1 VSKGFLVQSRTL
13 DPQKNVRE
21 RLSTYRHF
29 VKIEHTLFSFPL
41 LLSGALLADSHSF
54 TVRTFFLILLA
65 GTGARTS
72 ALGLNRIF
80 DRRFDRDNPRTAS
93 RELPRG
99 AMTPTEAWL
108 VTLIGAIIYAL
119 AAYLISPRCLVLAP
133 IPLAIFV
140 VYPLLKRV
148 TIWAH
153 LGVGLAL
160 SMAPIGAWYAVA
172 LTFQGMEPALVLGL
186 FTVLW
191 VSGFDI
197 IYSTLDEEYDRRT
210 GLRSLPARLG
220 KRKALRISMIFHFA
234 AFGCLALLYWMELR
248 GTASLLLLLLVGG
261 LLYLEH
267 RKASE
272 VELAFFK
279 INSILG
285 FVVLAFVYAGVNVAV
300 P

>member
-1 VSKGFLVQSRTL
+1 ML
-13 DPQKNVRE
+13 E

-41 LLSGALLADSHSF
+41 LLSGAVLASNHAL
-54 TVRTFFLILLA
+54 TLRTCLLILLA

-80 DRRFDRDNPRTAS
+80 DRKLDRHNPRTEN

-99 AMTPTEAWL
+99 AMTPGEAWL
-108 VTLIGAIIYAL
+108 VTLAGTMTYVV
-119 AAYLISPRCLVLAP
+119 AAYLISPRCLALAP
-133 IPLAIFV
+133 IPLALFII
-140 VYPLLKRV
+140 YPLLKRV

-153 LGVGLAL
+153 VGVGLAL
-160 SMAPIGAWYAVA
+160 SMAPIGAWYAVT
-172 LTFQGMEPALVLGL
+172 LTFEGIGPALVLGL

-197 IYSTLDEEYDRRT
+197 IYSTLDEEHDRRA
-210 GLRSLPARLG
+210 GLHSLPARLG
-220 KRKALRISMIFHFA
+220 RRRALSVSMVFHVA
-234 AFGCLALLYWMELR
+234 AFVCLAVLYWMELR
-248 GTASLLLLLLVGG
+248 GVASLLMLLLAGG

-267 RKASE
+267 RKASD
-272 VELAFFK
+272 VQLAFFK
-279 INSILG
+279 INSVLG
-285 FVVLAFVYAGVNVAV
+285 FVVLAFIYAGVNAAV

>member
-1 VSKGFLVQSRTL
+1 MRK
-13 DPQKNVRE
+13 

-41 LLSGALLADSHSF
+41 LLSGALLADGHSL

-80 DRRFDRDNPRTAS
+80 DRRLDRDNPRTAS

-99 AMTPTEAWL
+99 ALTPSEAWL
-108 VTLIGAIIYAL
+108 ITLIGTMVYAL
-119 AAYLISPRCLVLAP
+119 TAFLISPRCLILAP
-133 IPLAIFV
+133 IPLALFV
-140 VYPLLKRV
+140 IYPLLKRV

-160 SMAPIGAWYAVA
+160 SMAPIGAWYAVT
-172 LTFQGMEPALVLGL
+172 LTFQGMGPALILGL

-197 IYSTLDEEYDRRT
+197 IYSTLDEEHDRRV
-210 GLRSLPARLG
+210 GLYSMPARLG
-220 KRKALRISMIFHFA
+220 KRRALSVSMAFHLA
-234 AFGCLALLYWMELR
+234 AFVCLAVLYWMELR
-248 GTASLLLLLLVGG
+248 GVASLLLLLLAGG

-267 RKASE
+267 RKASD
-272 VELAFFK
+272 VELAFFR

-285 FVVLAFVYAGVNVAV
+285 FVVLAFVYVGVNGG
-300 P
+300 

>member
-1 VSKGFLVQSRTL
+1 M
-13 DPQKNVRE
+13 RE

-41 LLSGALLADSHSF
+41 LLSGALLADGHSL
-54 TVRTFFLILLA
+54 TVRTFLLILLA

-80 DRRFDRDNPRTAS
+80 DRHLDRENPRTAS

-99 AMTPTEAWL
+99 AMTPYEAWL
-108 VTLIGAIIYAL
+108 ITLIGTIVYGL
-119 AAYLISPRCLVLAP
+119 AAFLISPRCLILAP
-133 IPLAIFV
+133 IPLVLFV
-140 VYPLLKRV
+140 IYPLLKRV

-160 SMAPIGAWYAVA
+160 SMAPIGAWYAVT
-172 LTFQGMEPALVLGL
+172 LTFEGMGPALILGL

-197 IYSTLDEEYDRRT
+197 IYSTLDEEHDRRV
-210 GLRSLPARLG
+210 GLYSMPSRLG
-220 KRKALRISMIFHFA
+220 KRRALSVSMAFHLA
-234 AFGCLALLYWMELR
+234 AFICLTVLYWMELR
-248 GTASLLLLLLVGG
+248 GVASLLLLLLAGG
-261 LLYLEH
+261 LLYLEQ
-267 RKASE
+267 RKASD

-285 FVVLAFVYAGVNVAV
+285 FVVLAFVYAGVKSA

>member
-1 VSKGFLVQSRTL
+1 MK
-13 DPQKNVRE
+13 E
-21 RLSTYRHF
+21 RLSTYRNF

-41 LLSGALLADSHSF
+41 LLSGALLADGHSL
-54 TVRTFFLILLA
+54 TMRTILLILLA

-72 ALGLNRIF
+72 ALGLNRIL
-80 DRRFDRDNPRTAS
+80 DRKIDRGNPRTAG

-99 AMTPTEAWL
+99 AMSPMEAWL
-108 VTLIGAIIYAL
+108 ITLIGTMVYAL
-119 AAYLISPRCLVLAP
+119 AAYLISPRCLLLAP

-148 TIWAH
+148 TVWAH

-160 SMAPIGAWYAVA
+160 SMAPIGAWYAAA
-172 LTFQGMEPALVLGL
+172 LTFRGIQPVLILGL

-191 VSGFDI
+191 VAGFDI
-197 IYSTLDEEYDRRT
+197 IYATLDEEYDRRA
-210 GLRSLPARLG
+210 GLHSLPAHFG
-220 KRKALRISMIFHFA
+220 KRRALAVSMAFHLGAFA
-234 AFGCLALLYWMELR
+234 CLGVLYWMELK
-248 GTASLLLLLLVGG
+248 GIASLFLLLLVGG

-267 RKASE
+267 RKASD

-285 FVVLAFVYAGVNVAV
+285 FVVLAFVYTGIHST

>member
-1 VSKGFLVQSRTL
+1 M
-13 DPQKNVRE
+13 RE

-41 LLSGALLADSHSF
+41 LLSGALLATGHSL
-54 TVRTFFLILLA
+54 TLRTFVLILLA

-72 ALGLNRIF
+72 ALGLNRIL
-80 DRRFDRDNPRTAS
+80 DRKLDGANPRTAS

-99 AMTPTEAWL
+99 AMTPPEAWL
-108 VTLIGAIIYAL
+108 VTLIGTMVYLL
-119 AAYLISPRCLVLAP
+119 AAYLISPRCLILAP
-133 IPLAIFV
+133 IPLTLFV
-140 VYPLLKRV
+140 IYPLLKRV

-160 SMAPIGAWYAVA
+160 SMAPIGAWYAVT
-172 LTFQGMEPALVLGL
+172 LTFEGIGPALILGL

-197 IYSTLDEEYDRRT
+197 IYSTLDEEHDRRA
-210 GLRSLPARLG
+210 GLHSLPTRLG
-220 KRKALRISMIFHFA
+220 GRKALFVSMVFHLA
-234 AFGCLALLYWMELR
+234 AFVCLAVLYWMELR
-248 GTASLLLLLLVGG
+248 GVASLLLLLLTGG
-261 LLYLEH
+261 LLYIEH
-267 RKASE
+267 RKASD

-279 INSILG
+279 INSVLG
-285 FVVLAFVYAGVNVAV
+285 FVVLAFVYAGVTAIV